1 MPIED
6 CDYFI
11 RVIKFPVPIPAF
23 VLLNSDGTYSL
34 YLNADFD
41 FCTQLDG
48 YEHELWHIIRD
59 DLYSEKSIEEIEK
72 IN

>member
-1 MPIED
+1 MPIEN

-23 VLLNSDGTYSL
+23 LLLNSDGTYSL

-41 FCTQLDG
+41 FCAQIDG
-48 YEHELWHIIRD
+48 YEHELWHMIRD
-59 DLYSEKSIEEIEK
+59 DLYSEKDIRTIENI
-72 IN
+72 